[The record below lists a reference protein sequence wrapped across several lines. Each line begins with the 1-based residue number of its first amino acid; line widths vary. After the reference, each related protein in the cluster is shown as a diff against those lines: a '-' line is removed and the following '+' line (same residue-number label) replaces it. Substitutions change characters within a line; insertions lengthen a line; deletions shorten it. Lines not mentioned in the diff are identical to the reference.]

1 MKVLWAIIGLLNNA
15 AKGTAFLW
23 DPIDPNGDDVSEDKY
38 GWWTPHM
45 RVEWRRFLTE
55 GWRRWLHLGSN
66 IWVEWFEQ
74 PHNPKMHLRRGV
86 KMMSALWLWSTICA
100 FVLGALIF

>member
-1 MKVLWAIIGLLNNA
+1 MRLIWAIIGLLNNA

-23 DPIDPNGDDVSEDKY
+23 DPIDPNGEDVSRHRY
-38 GWWTPHM
+38 GWQTAHM
-45 RVEWRRFLTE
+45 RIEWARFGLPNPDV
-55 GWRRWLHLGSN
+55 LHLGSN

-74 PHNPKMHLRRGV
+74 PVNPKMHLRRGV